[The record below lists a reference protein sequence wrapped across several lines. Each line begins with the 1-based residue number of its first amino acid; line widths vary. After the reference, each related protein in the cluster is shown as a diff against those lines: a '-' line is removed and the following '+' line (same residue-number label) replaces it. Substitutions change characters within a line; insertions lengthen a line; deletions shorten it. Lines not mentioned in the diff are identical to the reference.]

1 MKTIMKNILIALILV
16 LGYATP
22 FQAQQTVHNI
32 KKLDL
37 GKIEPYKIEVT
48 YSKTSHLI
56 FPAAIRYVDLGS
68 DYLVAARAEDAENV
82 LRVKAAVRDFDE
94 ETNFSVITEDGRF
107 YNFNVLY
114 NSFPVTLNYNLLEM
128 QKGISRENANDV
140 LFEELGK
147 NAPSLVGE
155 LMETIYKKDKQLI
168 RNIETKSFGIQFL
181 LKGIYIHDDKFYFH
195 TEVLNLTNVPFR
207 IDFIDFKVVDKKLAK
222 RTVIQERMLTP
233 LRIYKPLDE
242 IVGNT
247 IERNVFLL
255 DLFTIANDKVLLI
268 EIFEKNGGRHQL
280 LEIENSDLVKAK
292 LIKDMKLKI
301 N

>member
-1 MKTIMKNILIALILV
+1 MKTIIKNIFIV
-16 LGYATP
+16 LTVLSYVTP
-22 FQAQQTVHNI
+22 FQAQNTVVNTT
-32 KKLDL
+32 KLNL
-37 GKIEPYKIEVT
+37 GKIEPYQIAVT

-68 DYLVAARAEDAENV
+68 DCLVAAKAEDAENV
-82 LRVKAAVRDFDE
+82 LRVKAAVRNFKE

-107 YNFNVLY
+107 YNFNVFY
-114 NSFPVTLNYNLLEM
+114 NVFPVTMNYNLLEM
-128 QKGISRENANDV
+128 QKRMNRENINDV

-147 NAPSLVGE
+147 NSPSLVGE

-168 RNIETKSFGIQFL
+168 KNIEVKSLGIQFL
-181 LKGIYIHDDKFYFH
+181 LKGIYIHNDKFYFH
-195 TEVLNLTNVPFR
+195 TEVRNLTNVPFR
-207 IDFIDFKVVDKKLAK
+207 IDFINFKIVDKKLAK

-242 IVGNT
+242 IAGNT
-247 IERNVFLL
+247 VERNVFLL

>member
-1 MKTIMKNILIALILV
+1 MKTTMKNILIALVLI

-32 KKLDL
+32 TKLDL

-56 FPAAIRYVDLGS
+56 FPATIRYVDLGS
-68 DYLVAARAEDAENV
+68 DYLVAAKADDAENV

-107 YNFNVLY
+107 YNFNVLL
-114 NSFPVTLNYNLLEM
+114 NAFPVTMNYNLLEM

-147 NAPSLVGE
+147 NSPSLVGE

-195 TEVLNLTNVPFR
+195 TEVRNLTNVPFR
-207 IDFIDFKVVDKKLAK
+207 IDFINFKVVDKKLAK
-222 RTVIQERMLTP
+222 RTVIQERTITP

-242 IVGNT
+242 ITGNT
-247 IERNVFLL
+247 VERNVFLL
-255 DLFTIANDKVLLI
+255 DLFTIANDKVLRI

>member
-1 MKTIMKNILIALILV
+1 MKTTIKNIIVLLV
-16 LGYATP
+16 LVVSYTANS
-22 FQAQQTVHNI
+22 QVQQSVNETRN
-32 KKLDL
+32 LNL
-37 GKIEPYKIEVT
+37 GKIEPYQITVT

-68 DYLVAARAEDAENV
+68 DYLVAAKAEDAENV
-82 LRVKAAVRDFDE
+82 LRLKAAVRDFEE

-107 YNFNVLY
+107 YNFNVLF
-114 NSFPVTLNYNLLEM
+114 NAFPVTMNYNLLEM
-128 QKGISRENANDV
+128 QKGISRENGNDV

-155 LMETIYKKDKQLI
+155 LMETIYKKDKQLMK
-168 RNIETKSFGIQFL
+168 NIETKSFGIQFL
-181 LKGIYIHDDKFYFH
+181 LKGIYIYNDKFYFH
-195 TEVLNLTNVPFR
+195 TEVSNFTNVPFR

-222 RTVIQERMLTP
+222 RTLIQERMLTP

-242 IVGNT
+242 ILGNT
-247 IERNVFLL
+247 VERNVFLL
-255 DLFTIANDKVLLI
+255 DLFTISNDKVLLI

-292 LIKDMKLKI
+292 LIKDMMLKI
-301 N
+301 K